1 MRHNPLLNA
10 DSYKYSHY
18 LQIPKGTEYIF
29 SYIES
34 RGGIFPQTVF
44 FGLQMF
50 IKEYL
55 LEPFTQE
62 DINEADK
69 LITAHGLPFNREGFE
84 YILKEHGGIFPVR
97 INAVPEGTVVPTN
110 NMLLS
115 IVNEDPKVPWVPS
128 FLETAL
134 LRAIWYPTTVAT
146 LSYNI
151 RKAITEAMEI
161 SSDTPDDWAFKLND
175 FGSRGATSAESAMI
189 GGLGH
194 LVIFSG
200 TDNDLALAGA
210 RRYYNATGPVGFSIP
225 AAEHS
230 TMTSWGGPSG
240 ELNAMT
246 NMVDQFVK
254 PGTMAACVSDSYD
267 IWNAV
272 ENYWGDE
279 LHEKVKNS
287 GGTLVVRPDSGDPL
301 VVPVEVVKR
310 LMDKV
315 GYTVNSKG
323 YKVLPPYFRVI
334 QGDGIN
340 LESIKGIISNMLEN
354 GLSMDNLAFG
364 MGGALLQGVNRD
376 DLRFAMKT
384 SAMMINGKWRDVF
397 KDPITDP
404 GKTSKKGLLRLIK
417 GPDGFKTKSLDGP
430 WEDFYYDATHLVY
443 AGGKLLLIDNFNNI
457 RERAKD

>member
-62 DINEADK
+62 DINEADQ

-97 INAVPEGTVVPTN
+97 INAVPEGTVVPTG

-151 RKAITEAMEI
+151 RKVITEAMEI

-175 FGSRGATSAESAMI
+175 FGSRGATSAEAAMI

-210 RRYYNATGPVGFSIP
+210 RRYYYATGPVGFSIP

-301 VVPVEVVKR
+301 VVPVEVIKR

-340 LESIKGIISNMLEN
+340 LESIKGIISNMLDN

-430 WEDFYYDATHLVY
+430 WEDFYYDATNLVF
-443 AGGKLLLIDNFNNI
+443 ADGKLVLIDNFNNI

>member
-115 IVNEDPKVPWVPS
+115 IVNEDPKVPWVTS

-151 RKAITEAMEI
+151 RKVIAEAMEI
-161 SSDTPDDWAFKLND
+161 SSDTPDNWAFKLND
-175 FGSRGATSAESAMI
+175 FGSRGATSAEAAMI

-430 WEDFYYDATHLVY
+430 WEDFYYDATNLVY